1 MSDDTHDQR
10 DGEGDAGDAPD
21 PRTSPGERLRRA
33 REDKGLSLD
42 ERAAQTLLSRSTRV
56 ALEENDFERLS
67 QPVFVRGYYR
77 KCAKVLDLPED
88 ELMTAY
94 AEYTGVAGP
103 RPASPGQVDVIPQD
117 VTPRSWRALSLLL
130 TVVLVVAALA
140 AVWWLVPR
148 LAGGL
153 DGDATTPAVDR
164 GAFERSALQPPAG
177 DDASG
182 PEDQAAG
189 ENGPDTAGAARET
202 PAPQTAEPAAR
213 QAETTAAADPARL
226 ELRFEARSWV
236 AVRDATGARLLDGI
250 LPAGS
255 ERTVNGEP
263 PYQVSL
269 GNAPAVELRLGGQ
282 PVDFSDRIRD
292 NNTVRLTLP
301 AGGAE

>member
-21 PRTSPGERLRRA
+21 PRMSPGERLRRA

-42 ERAAQTLLSRSTRV
+42 ELAAQTLLSRSTLV

-94 AEYTGVAGP
+94 AEYTGVPGP

-130 TVVLVVAALA
+130 TVILVVAVLA

-153 DGDATTPAVDR
+153 GGDITTPAVESE
-164 GAFERSALQPPAG
+164 AFERSALQPPAG
-177 DDASG
+177 GDASG
-182 PEDQAAG
+182 PEDGADGGSAPETSG
-189 ENGPDTAGAARET
+189 TAPEPAPESATET
-202 PAPQTAEPAAR
+202 PAAAES
-213 QAETTAAADPARL
+213 TRL
-226 ELRFEARSWV
+226 ELRFGARSWV
-236 AVRDATGARLLDGI
+236 EVRDATGARLLDGI

-255 ERTVNGEP
+255 ERTLDGEP

-301 AGGAE
+301 AEGTE

>member
-21 PRTSPGERLRRA
+21 PRLSPGERLRRA

-42 ERAAQTLLSRSTRV
+42 ELAAQTLLSRSTLV

-94 AEYTGVAGP
+94 AEYTGVPGP

-130 TVVLVVAALA
+130 TVAFVVAALA
-140 AVWWLVPR
+140 VVWWLVPR
-148 LAGGL
+148 LTGGL
-153 DGDATTPAVDR
+153 GDDGTTPAVDR

-177 DDASG
+177 GEASG
-182 PEDQAAG
+182 QETQAAG
-189 ENGPDTAGAARET
+189 ANAPDTTGASSET
-202 PAPQTAEPAAR
+202 PPARTSEPAAP
-213 QAETTAAADPARL
+213 ETETTTAAGSARL

-236 AVRDATGARLLDGI
+236 EVRDATGARLLDGI

-255 ERTVNGEP
+255 ERMLEGEP

-269 GNAPAVELRLGGQ
+269 GNAPAVELRLGGR

-301 AGGAE
+301 AEGAE

>member
-10 DGEGDAGDAPD
+10 DGESDAGDAPD
-21 PRTSPGERLRRA
+21 PRMSPGERLRRA

-42 ERAAQTLLSRSTRV
+42 ELAAQTLLSRSTLV

-94 AEYTGVAGP
+94 AEYTGVPGP

-130 TVVLVVAALA
+130 TVVLVVVALA

-148 LAGGL
+148 LTGGL
-153 DGDATTPAVDR
+153 SGDTTTPAVESE
-164 GAFERSALQPPAG
+164 AFERSVLQPPAG
-177 DDASG
+177 GDASE
-182 PEDQAAG
+182 PEDGTDG
-189 ENGPDTAGAARET
+189 ESAPDTSETVREAA
-202 PAPQTAEPAAR
+202 PAPAPDTE
-213 QAETTAAADPARL
+213 TAAAAESARL

-236 AVRDATGARLLDGI
+236 EVRDATGARLLEGI

-255 ERTVNGEP
+255 ERTLDGEP

-301 AGGAE
+301 AEGAE